1 MENKCNM
8 WGVEKIG
15 KLLNFSTNFKIYM
28 CLFQATFVLVTIFT
42 PLKFCLVFTYASIDV
57 VFTKLQRKVYGI
69 VTSSRNIGHVCH
81 GVICSR
87 KLILEAEVLY
97 YHSC

>member
-1 MENKCNM
+1 
-8 WGVEKIG
+8 
-15 KLLNFSTNFKIYM
+15 M

-69 VTSSRNIGHVCH
+69 VTEIQAMFVMVSFVPG
-81 GVICSR
+81 G
-87 KLILEAEVLY
+87 
-97 YHSC
+97 